1 MERTD
6 VSATFST
13 VEEIC
18 RMIDLVSDTMDDYL
32 YICDFQNDF
41 YYISPQA
48 KKRFLLPAN
57 EFHEVL
63 KTHEQFVYPDD
74 VMELRRELEI
84 LARGGRTTHNMMYRW
99 MSADGKPVWIN
110 CRGNVTLKDGK
121 PWYMVGC
128 INEIGGRQKADNISG
143 LLGEASLEQYIDRK
157 ASEAGALDGFFLRV
171 GIDGLKGINARLG
184 MEYGDM
190 LLCRTA
196 KYIQRCLSVEEQLYH
211 MSGDEFLIVNL
222 EGGTEKDAR
231 EQYKKSRKK

>member
-157 ASEAGALDGFFLRV
+157 ASEAGAWMASFSAS
-171 GIDGLKGINARLG
+171 GL
-184 MEYGDM
+184 MD
-190 LLCRTA
+190 
-196 KYIQRCLSVEEQLYH
+196 
-211 MSGDEFLIVNL
+211 
-222 EGGTEKDAR
+222 
-231 EQYKKSRKK
+231 